1 MSVLAPVGDA
11 LAMAG
16 WLFRKGASFT
26 SAMVFEHAEHGHAG
40 QKQVEREQAG

>member
-1 MSVLAPVGDA
+1 MSVLASLGDA

-40 QKQVEREQAG
+40 QKQAEREQAG